1 MNMPNFELQSL
12 KDPNP
17 MTLFLEFNI
26 EPDIKIIFIFW
37 VDSLQMQ
44 PTDNVES
51 FENNLQSA
59 LLCGSGLVIH
69 SGPGTAVD
77 NPTQSNESK

>member
-44 PTDNVES
+44 PTDNVE
-51 FENNLQSA
+51 
-59 LLCGSGLVIH
+59 
-69 SGPGTAVD
+69 
-77 NPTQSNESK
+77 